1 MATITTTHTEI
12 LDQKATHIH
21 PATMF
26 RTAQEGVTFR
36 QRFTPQAANLQFLN
50 CGEFSLSPDSESQ
63 TFCLPKHE
71 SLLFQWE
78 GVTRAHVD
86 GVAYELQPYDT
97 LYVPRGTELVLANQE
112 P

>member
-1 MATITTTHTEI
+1 MATITTTHSEP

-26 RTAQEGVTFR
+26 RTAQEGVAFR
-36 QRFTPQAANLQFLN
+36 QRFTPPAANLQFLN
-50 CGEFSLSPDSESQ
+50 CGEFSLAPDAESQ

-78 GVTRAHVD
+78 GATRARVD
-86 GVAYELQPYDT
+86 GVAYELHPYDT
-97 LYVPRGTELVLANQE
+97 LYVPRGGGLVRA
-112 P
+112 